1 MNPTLKKSRYHKQST
16 KSGNEDINSPEEE
29 ELKKYRELI
38 EKLGYTCQKNKSKDL
53 TGSHYSDSP
62 MEQSNIN
69 ISSNIRRTTSRTKEA
84 FNDRDFLINFMN
96 DDTMPILPR
105 NMHLLTDDDTNQNI
119 DDKTKFKNLADLLL
133 DDKETIIESY
143 FIKKVEDKMILKLYT
158 ALSRKS
164 KDIFMEEN
172 NDNKDKNRILMH
184 KLNNIEI
191 PKFKFIERDKINN
204 NDNAPVTLRLNDE
217 KENLDE
223 QNDEVI
229 EGENT
234 ILKKILKKSKI
245 SNQKDNETQ
254 PNNNINIINNSTNKN
269 ININSS
275 ANASKRNSLLKSQN
289 DLNEKYIKEKPHFH
303 PRCKYNKKNNELRI
317 VKLPTLENFIPVR
330 PNKIHN
336 RKSRKTIQASQPQ
349 KFEQW
354 EPDIDGDLLAYIN
367 HNIVK
372 IEDIYNKEK
381 ENVFEL
387 KENLDEEVKPIEAKE
402 VFFDINQNNNENNS
416 EDNKNKS
423 LENNNKSK
431 KSLSNISDDDDLEQK
446 NKNKFCEYKDRLP
459 NLIEI
464 SLAVEP
470 DKKKISDFHKELQ
483 ELYANRI
490 NEIGELGEEMFPS
503 FGKDLK
509 SNKIY
514 KFAMNNERNEEINT
528 DSFTLFGESTNVSK
542 SHKSGKSKKKELKL
556 DLGSGNNSFKKEENE
571 KSDSSNENSMN
582 NKENSQK
589 NENMSNSKENPNE
602 EEKNNSGKSNIIY
615 DDDTNNLYSLES
627 NNEFNDNNPI
637 NNNNFENNESNKKDE
652 NEEGVNINNNIINNE
667 IDKNKNDDNNND
679 EDHIL
684 RLSFSKNSSN

>member
-16 KSGNEDINSPEEE
+16 KSGNEDNNSPEEE

-53 TGSHYSDSP
+53 SGAHYSDSP
-62 MEQSNIN
+62 MEPSNIN

-172 NDNKDKNRILMH
+172 NENKDKNRILMH

-191 PKFKFIERDKINN
+191 PKFKFIEKDALNN
-204 NDNAPVTLRLNDE
+204 NDNGNTINLKLNEE
-217 KENLDE
+217 KDNLDE
-223 QNDEVI
+223 QYDEVI
-229 EGENT
+229 EGEST
-234 ILKKILKKSKI
+234 ILKKILKRSKKNLPI
-245 SNQKDNETQ
+245 QKDNDI
-254 PNNNINIINNSTNKN
+254 PINNNININNSTNKN
-269 ININSS
+269 INTS
-275 ANASKRNSLLKSQN
+275 ANASKRNSLIKSQN

-303 PRCKYNKKNNELRI
+303 PRCKYNKKSNKLRI
-317 VKLPTLENFIPVR
+317 VKLPTLENFVPVR
-330 PNKIHN
+330 PIKIHN
-336 RKSRKTIQASQPQ
+336 RKSRKAIPVSQPQ

-354 EPDIDGDLLAYIN
+354 EPDIDGDLLSYIN

-372 IEDIYNKEK
+372 IEDIYNKGK

-402 VFFDINQNNNENNS
+402 VFFDINQNNNEDNS
-416 EDNKNKS
+416 ENNNKNKS
-423 LENNNKSK
+423 LDNNNNNQSK
-431 KSLSNISDDDDLEQK
+431 KTLSNISEDDDLELK

-464 SLAVEP
+464 TLAVEP
-470 DKKKISDFHKELQ
+470 EKKKISDFHKELQ

-490 NEIGELGEEMFPS
+490 NEVGELEEEVFPS

-509 SNKIY
+509 SIKIY

-556 DLGSGNNSFKKEENE
+556 DLGSGDNSRKKEENS
-571 KSDSSNENSMN
+571 KSDSSNEDSMN

-589 NENMSNSKENPNE
+589 NENMSDSKENQNE

-615 DDDTNNLYSLES
+615 DDTNNLYSLES
-627 NNEFNDNNPI
+627 NNEFNDDNQV
-637 NNNNFENNESNKKDE
+637 NNNNFENDESNKKDE
-652 NEEGVNINNNIINNE
+652 EEENNNNINNKDIKENN
-667 IDKNKNDDNNND
+667 KDNNVSNN

-684 RLSFSKNSSN
+684 KLSFSKNSSN